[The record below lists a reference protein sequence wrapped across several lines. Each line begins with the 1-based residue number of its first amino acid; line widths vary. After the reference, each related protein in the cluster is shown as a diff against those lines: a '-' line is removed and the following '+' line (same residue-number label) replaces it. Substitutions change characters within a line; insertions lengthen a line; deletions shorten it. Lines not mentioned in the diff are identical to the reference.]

1 MDELSWG
8 MFSLGMAFIIAALV
22 ILSQK
27 PSHLTGTH
35 TDEVDEHGNPVLARN
50 KSFSPMLVSGAALE
64 HLKHLARPL
73 HNRIMLLRAFRRA
86 HSMTSISHTTQQSV
100 APAGVEMFEMKRIG
114 PIVRVK
120 CCRHMSCCWAA
131 LVIDLTRGWVALV

>member
-64 HLKHLARPL
+64 HLNINIAILRGLEYQDKTRESEMNPLCLA
-73 HNRIMLLRAFRRA
+73 
-86 HSMTSISHTTQQSV
+86 
-100 APAGVEMFEMKRIG
+100 G
-114 PIVRVK
+114 
-120 CCRHMSCCWAA
+120 MSS
-131 LVIDLTRGWVALV
+131 R